1 MEFFQLNVMSR
12 NWQKGSALGMD
23 SQPLDFLQYCSPP
36 SNYERAFY
44 WYTNSTAELMKDN
57 KINGALIHTYLHYFQ
72 K

>member
-12 NWQKGSALGMD
+12 NWQKGSASGMD

-36 SNYERAFY
+36 SH
-44 WYTNSTAELMKDN
+44 YTNSIAELMKDST
-57 KINGALIHTYLHYFQ
+57 INGALIHTYLHYFQ